1 MEKPASVPWN
11 LKNERNLH
19 SQDVKTIAMK
29 IMKRISGWTAAMT
42 IVGTLNVYGQI
53 TNGGISTSIPN
64 AQAGSYYN
72 VAKPGELTM
81 QVNVWGFVQNPGR
94 YEVSSSIDLV
104 QLISFA
110 GGPTQ
115 DADIEDVR
123 ITRIVRRD
131 GIVST
136 KDIRLNMKKLDRVE
150 EAKLLL
156 QPGDTIFIDHTS
168 WVTLRDVVS
177 VVTTAAIVTAAVA
190 QVLNYTSK

>member
-1 MEKPASVPWN
+1 MRWAV
-11 LKNERNLH
+11 L
-19 SQDVKTIAMK
+19 V
-29 IMKRISGWTAAMT
+29 AA
-42 IVGTLNVYGQI
+42 TLWFSYARAQTGNS
-53 TNGGISTSIPN
+53 GISISTPN

-81 QVNVWGFVQNPGR
+81 QVNMWGYVQHPGR
-94 YEVSSSIDLV
+94 YEVSNSIDLM
-104 QLISFA
+104 QLLSYA

-131 GIVST
+131 GLLST
-136 KDIRLNMKKLDRVE
+136 KEIRVNLKLLDRME

-156 QPGDTIFIDHTS
+156 QPGDTIFLDHTS
-168 WVTLRDVVS
+168 WVTWRDVVG

-190 QVLNYTSK
+190 QVLNYTSR